1 LFRWP
6 EAGYALPIRA
16 DLLAWNMAAGLCAEG
31 SERAMTL
38 EADVAGRR
46 VLIVADRYRFEPT
59 CTAVHLLRAGGALR
73 VGVLALGADL
83 EYVL

>member
-1 LFRWP
+1 
-6 EAGYALPIRA
+6 
-16 DLLAWNMAAGLCAEG
+16 
-31 SERAMTL
+31 MTL